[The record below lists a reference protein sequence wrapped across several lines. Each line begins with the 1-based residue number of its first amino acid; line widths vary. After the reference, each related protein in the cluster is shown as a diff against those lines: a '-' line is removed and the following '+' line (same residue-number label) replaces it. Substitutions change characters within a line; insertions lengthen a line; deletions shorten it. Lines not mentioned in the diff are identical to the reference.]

1 MNAFRVLRRSLHGV
15 FSRTQGPRGDDA
27 VPRTIALERVSYAQS
42 GEDLI
47 IDFVFRALGVQE
59 PTYLDVGA
67 HHPTYLSNTYYFY
80 RRGGLGVNVEPD
92 PELFT
97 EFGEQRPL
105 DTNLNCAISLSDDG
119 EADFYCM
126 NPPTLN
132 TLSEAEARA
141 YEATGRHQVRTVVRV
156 PTMTLNSLLERHFSA
171 RPPDLLSVDIEGLD
185 EQVVRS
191 VDLARYR
198 PLVICVETL
207 SYSVDRTEVKL
218 HGVAEH
224 LLANGY
230 MLYADTYINSIF
242 VDEQRWRAGA
252 AA

>member
-1 MNAFRVLRRSLHGV
+1 MNAFRAFQISLHGM
-15 FSRTQGPRGDDA
+15 FSRTQGPRQDA
-27 VPRTIALERVSYAQS
+27 TLPKTVARERVSYAQS

-47 IDFVFRALGVQE
+47 IDFVFRALGVEE

-67 HHPTYLSNTYYFY
+67 HHPRYLSNTYFFY
-80 RRGGLGVNVEPD
+80 ERGARGVNVEPD
-92 PELFT
+92 PDLFAA
-97 EFGEQRPL
+97 FGEQRPR
-105 DTNLNCAISLSDDG
+105 DTNLNCAISLMDDG
-119 EADFYCM
+119 EADFFCM
-126 NPPTLN
+126 EPPTLN

-141 YEATGRHQVRTVVRV
+141 YEATGHHPVRAVVRV
-156 PTMTLNSLLERHFSA
+156 PTMTLNSLLDKHFPA
-171 RPPDLLSVDIEGLD
+171 RAPDLLTVDIEGFD

-191 VDLARYR
+191 VDLSRHR

-207 SYSVDRTEVKL
+207 SYSVDRREVKL

-224 LLANGY
+224 LLPNGY

-252 AA
+252 AV